1 MWKYAM
7 NNSVWNMVSGEECVE
22 NRQQLRSVS
31 SISCISTREKCYC
44 SSLNECKYQQISD
57 FCRRIQFTRFLRS
70 QNKPHTNRNT
80 WTQSRFRETY
90 RVTSIIVIKLLLF
103 LKWIYFPVT
112 LMSVSLEYQFIYTS
126 TWINLILHSL
136 MKCISAFVCTRRRP
150 PCAWGRIWSS
160 SVNRM
165 GMEHDVPSVNVFVY
179 VN

>member
-1 MWKYAM
+1 MAKNVWKTDSSFEAYLQFHALAPEKNVTAHRSM
-7 NNSVWNMVSGEECVE
+7 SANTSKLAISAEEFNLHVFCAVKI
-22 NRQQLRSVS
+22 NL
-31 SISCISTREKCYC
+31 I
-44 SSLNECKYQQISD
+44 QIETLERNHASE
-57 FCRRIQFTRFLRS
+57 RIRLLLL
-70 QNKPHTNRNT
+70 
-80 WTQSRFRETY
+80 
-90 RVTSIIVIKLLLF
+90 VTSIIVIKLLLF